1 MNKLAA
7 TYDLASRTSPLTY
20 VTERLRTSRVLQ
32 DPYPHYYLEDVFPI
46 EYYQS
51 LLRHLP
57 DSSVY
62 DNLFAVTSLKLDHF
76 RHRDQRDLNEG
87 WTEMLPDDIKGFW
100 VDFNRWFMGPEL
112 AQTVLRTFAEPMRE
126 RFGDDDSWPE
136 VSVEAQFIRHRA
148 GYFLGPHS
156 DLYTKLV
163 VVLLYLAPDDSL
175 AHLGTSLYRPKDP
188 TFTCPD
194 SKHYSFDDFTTVK
207 TAPYKPNSLLAFMRS
222 DRSFHGLEP
231 LSEQD
236 VASGPRDLIQYV
248 LHDKQVRWEYLRA
261 RRIAASGSSEPE
273 EAAK

>member
-1 MNKLAA
+1 MNLTLQTDPLA
-7 TYDLASRTSPLTY
+7 Y
-20 VTERLRTSRVLQ
+20 VTDRLRAARVSE
-32 DPYPHYYLEDVFPI
+32 DPYPHYYLEDVFPS

-87 WTEMLPDDIKGFW
+87 WTDLLRDDIKDFW
-100 VDFNRWFMGPEL
+100 VDFNRWFMGPEF
-112 AQTVLRTFAEPMRE
+112 AQAVLRTFAEPLRE
-126 RFGDDDSWPE
+126 RFGDDQSWPE

-156 DLYTKLV
+156 DLYTKV
-163 VVLLYLAPDDSL
+163 VVLLFYLAPDDSL

-188 TFTCPD
+188 GFACPD
-194 SKHYSFDDFTTVK
+194 SKHYPFDDFVKVK
-207 TAPYKPNSLLAFMRS
+207 TAPYRSNTLLAFMRS
-222 DRSFHGLEP
+222 DRSFHGLDP
-231 LSEQD
+231 LSQQD
-236 VASGPRDLIQYV
+236 VAGGSRDLIQYV
-248 LHDKQVRWEYLRA
+248 LHDKRVRQDYLRA
-261 RRIAASGSSEPE
+261 RLSATG

>member
-1 MNKLAA
+1 M
-7 TYDLASRTSPLTY
+7 TDDLTSTINPLTY
-20 VTERLRTSRVLQ
+20 VSDRLRTSKVLL
-32 DPYPHYYLEDVFPI
+32 DPYPHYCLEDVFPS

-57 DSSVY
+57 DRSVY
-62 DNLFAVTSLKLDHF
+62 DNLFAVTDLKLDHF

-87 WTEMLPDDIKGFW
+87 WTEMLPDDIRGFW

-112 AQTVLRTFAEPMRE
+112 ARTVLHTFAEPLRE
-126 RFGDDDSWPE
+126 RFGDDASWPE

-163 VVLLYLAPDDSL
+163 VLLIYLAPDDRL

-188 TFTCPD
+188 GFACPD
-194 SKHYSFDDFTTVK
+194 SKHYSFDDFVRVK
-207 TAPYKPNSLLAFMRS
+207 TAPYKRNSLLAFMRS

-236 VASGPRDLIQYV
+236 IVSGPRDLIQYV
-248 LHDKQVRWEYLRA
+248 LHDKRVRQEQLRA
-261 RRIAASGSSEPE
+261 RRLAATKED
-273 EAAK
+273 

>member
-1 MNKLAA
+1 MNQLAV
-7 TYDLASRTSPLTY
+7 TDDLTSPTNPLTH
-20 VTERLRTSRVLQ
+20 VIDRLRTCKVVQ
-32 DPYPHYYLEDVFPI
+32 DPYPHYYLEDVFPST
-46 EYYQS
+46 YYQS
-51 LLRHLP
+51 LLHRLP

-112 AQTVLRTFAEPMRE
+112 AQAVLRTFAEPIRE
-126 RFGDDDSWPE
+126 RFGDDQAWPE

-163 VVLLYLAPDDSL
+163 VVLFYLAPDNDL
-175 AHLGTSLYRPKDP
+175 AHLGTSLYRPKVSG
-188 TFTCPD
+188 FTCPD
-194 SKHYSFDDFTTVK
+194 SKHYSFDEFVNVK
-207 TAPYKPNSLLAFMRS
+207 TAPYKRNSLLAFLRS

-231 LSEQD
+231 LSQLD
-236 VASGPRDLIQYV
+236 VAGGPRDLIQYV
-248 LHDKQVRWEYLRA
+248 LHDKEVRGEYLRA
-261 RRIAASGSSEPE
+261 RRLAASVSPSTEDVGE
-273 EAAK
+273 